1 MIFLQ
6 KFFKIL
12 KRVLLVLILLVAVL
26 YGLLHLSG
34 VQTWLV
40 KKIAGNLSEQLETR
54 VTLKKVDFR
63 FFDKLLLKDLM
74 VEDRKKDTLLFAGTA
89 SVNITDWFFLKDTI
103 TLNNVGLEDAVVN
116 MNRKDS
122 VWNYKFLIDYFSS
135 PSTGKKKKKGYQID
149 IKEVHLKNIRF
160 NQSDKWVGQDMI
172 VSLQKLD
179 VTMDKLD
186 IDNKQ
191 IFVKDIYLEKP
202 IFYQTGYEGNKPKV
216 TDLTSILAQIPVVSA
231 FKWNNSGWIFK
242 LKKLQV
248 FDGSFHNNKF
258 TVRAPYTDKFDGQ
271 HITFSTING
280 SISDV
285 VFLNDTLQANISLS
299 AKERSGLDIKKLQS
313 HLKFSPELMEFK
325 DLELQT
331 NKSKLGN
338 YYSMQYSSFN
348 KDMSSF
354 IHNVTLQANFKET
367 VLSTD
372 DLAIFAPTLAGMKRT
387 FFIQGDAKGTIDNF
401 SAKNMKLKTGNSFF
415 DGNLAMRGL
424 PDINSTFIE
433 LRSNLLQTNYNELI
447 TIIPSLR
454 KVQTPALN
462 KLGSIKYTGNFTG
475 FTNDFVA
482 FGNIYTNLGN
492 ITADLNMKLPANG
505 QPIYSGKLNTAGF
518 NLGQF
523 LNNKNLGMVALNGT
537 IKGKNF
543 TLDKLDANFDGQIKR
558 LDYAGYQYQ
567 NITINGDFEKK
578 VFRGTLSINDPNI
591 KISRLDGE
599 VSLSGKELAFN
610 ADANLEYI
618 NFKNLG
624 FSKELITLSGLFNLN
639 FTGNNIDNFL
649 GTASIYDANLQRDST
664 RLSFDS
670 LLLKSYIIDGHK
682 TLSIQ
687 SNELDAT
694 LNGQFKIMELP
705 DAFKVFLAKYYPSY
719 IKPPK
724 GAVSNQDFSFN
735 IKTNNIEEYIQ
746 LLDKRLKG
754 FNNARIDGSLKL
766 NTYELKIKA
775 LVPEFSYDGKRFIN
789 TNLQG
794 NGNRDTLFADI
805 AVDDIII
812 SDSLHFPGSK
822 LKLAANNDLSL
833 INLKTSAGKTLND
846 AELNASI
853 KSLADGVRIHFFP
866 SSFVVNNKKWL
877 LEKDGEL
884 TLRKNYLDASE
895 VKFLSEQQEIV
906 LSTEMD
912 ELTDDIHLLAKL
924 KNVVLEDF
932 LPFFI
937 TKPVIKGQLTGTA
950 TISDPLGKQKV
961 NFVGYA
967 DSFSL
972 DDKYIGKVNIDG
984 GVNTITGL
992 VEYKVNTNENNYV
1005 FNVDGFYNYKDSTGN
1020 RMRTN
1025 IQAKKIYLNI
1035 LEPYLNTIFSQIDG
1049 TGQSSNMVVSE
1060 TNGDMSIVGDVI
1072 VDTGSFK
1079 VAFTQCRYQIINE
1092 KISFGK
1098 DVIDLGM
1105 LRLRDTLNNTGT
1117 ASGKMYHRFFKDLRF
1132 EDIRVETAKMLVLN
1146 TTNKDNSRFY
1156 GNVIGS
1162 ALMTINGPTT
1172 NMKMNITGQPSVFD
1186 SSHIYLNTNATTRE
1200 NTKID
1205 YIDFIQFG
1213 SEMDKQAGSNKA
1225 TDIDV
1230 NMNITANPACKVD
1243 VILDEETGDII
1254 KGQGNG
1260 QLNIQVG
1267 TTQPLTMRGRYNITK
1282 GEYTFNFQTFI
1293 KKPFT
1298 LNRGSITW
1306 NGDPLLA
1313 IIDIDAEYLAKNV
1326 DISSITQSTGVK
1338 RKEDITIISNLSGNL
1353 TKPEISFKFKLP
1365 ENSDLNRDYY
1375 TTRKL
1380 NDFENNENEMFKQV
1394 ASLLLVNAFITD
1406 GQGFLTA
1413 GSTFNI
1419 ATSTIG
1425 GVLSGFLTN
1434 VFNKQLERATNGV
1447 ISTYIDI
1454 NPTVDLQNTAKQLQ
1468 ANVRAGL
1475 KFFLSSRV
1483 NVVVGGNLDYNN
1495 PYLQRSGLLTPDIT
1509 LEWLLNRDGSVRVVG
1524 FSKTS
1529 TDFTSNQRNRSG
1541 LQLSYRKDFD
1551 KLSDIFKSKKKL
1563 QVQDSTR
1570 VTTVEGN

>member
-191 IFVKDIYLEKP
+191 IFVNDIYLEKP

-415 DGNLAMRGL
+415 DGNFAMRGL
-424 PDINSTFIE
+424 PDINTTFIE

-670 LLLKSYIIDGHK
+670 LLLKSYIIDGQK

-746 LLDKRLKG
+746 LFDKRLKG

-853 KSLADGVRIHFFP
+853 KSLDDGVRIHFFP

-895 VKFLSEQQEIV
+895 VKFSSEQQEIV

-961 NFVGYA
+961 NFVGFA

-972 DDKYIGKVNIDG
+972 DNKYIGKVNING

-992 VEYKVNTNENNYV
+992 VEYKVNTNEKNYV

-1072 VDTGSFK
+1072 IDTGSFK

-1092 KISFGK
+1092 TISFGK

-1570 VTTVEGN
+1570 VTNVEGN

>member
-523 LNNKNLGMVALNGT
+523 LNNNNLGMVALNGT
-537 IKGKNF
+537 VKGKNF
-543 TLDKLDANFDGQIKR
+543 NLDKLDANFDGQIKR

-670 LLLKSYIIDGHK
+670 LLLKSYIIDGQK

-1049 TGQSSNMVVSE
+1049 TGQSNNMVVSE
-1060 TNGDMSIVGDVI
+1060 TNGDMTIVGDVI
-1072 VDTGSFK
+1072 IDTGSFK

-1092 KISFGK
+1092 TISFGK